1 MFAGNVCGRISND
14 VQSPVRMPIVMTPIN
29 RPVRGR
35 ISALVFSGFALLCA
49 ASGSPLSAQPQAN
62 LQPQAKAQAV
72 KPGPAPAADPAA
84 PSEAANVDP
93 PVGSIDLTVT
103 VPHRTRCGTTSPTG
117 EIVVCGADHGEDV
130 RVPSTADSDPNSR
143 EGQNTGIPQA
153 PSVSGLPDCRKT
165 KCHGFGR
172 APPMIYVIDL
182 KSIPEAPKGS
192 DADKVAKGEIS
203 DR

>member
-1 MFAGNVCGRISND
+1 MSRPLSSFRSRVTSLARAFGVLVIASNGAEA
-14 VQSPVRMPIVMTPIN
+14 QAPAKAKPLAPG
-29 RPVRGR
+29 P
-35 ISALVFSGFALLCA
+35 SAAA
-49 ASGSPLSAQPQAN
+49 AS
-62 LQPQAKAQAV
+62 
-72 KPGPAPAADPAA
+72 
-84 PSEAANVDP
+84 SEAAQAGP
-93 PVGSIDLTVT
+93 PIGSIDLTVT
-103 VPHRTRCGTTSPTG
+103 VPRRTRCGTTDGRG

-130 RVPSTADSDPNSR
+130 RVPSTADSDPNSK

-172 APPMIYVIDL
+172 APPRIYVIDM

>member
-1 MFAGNVCGRISND
+1 MLAGIVCGRISND
-14 VQSPVRMPIVMTPIN
+14 VQCPVRMPIAMMRPN

-35 ISALVFSGFALLCA
+35 ISALVFAGFALLGA
-49 ASGSPLSAQPQAN
+49 ASGAPLAA
-62 LQPQAKAQAV
+62 QPQAKAQTV
-72 KPGPAPAADPAA
+72 KPGPAAANPAA
-84 PSEAANVDP
+84 PSEAANADP
-93 PVGSIDLTVT
+93 PAGLIDLTVT
-103 VPHRTRCGTTSPTG
+103 VPHRTRCGTTSGTG

-153 PSVSGLPDCRKT
+153 PNVSGLPDCRKT

-172 APPMIYVIDL
+172 APPVIYVIDL

>member
-1 MFAGNVCGRISND
+1 MGKACGRIFND
-14 VQSPVRMPIVMTPIN
+14 GYSPALAH
-29 RPVRGR
+29 RPVSRPLSSFRSRFTSLALAFGVLV
-35 ISALVFSGFALLCA
+35 IASNGAEAQAPAKAKPLAPGPSAAA
-49 ASGSPLSAQPQAN
+49 AS
-62 LQPQAKAQAV
+62 
-72 KPGPAPAADPAA
+72 
-84 PSEAANVDP
+84 SEAAQAGP
-93 PVGSIDLTVT
+93 PIGSIDLTVT
-103 VPHRTRCGTTSPTG
+103 VPRRTRCGTTDGRG

-130 RVPSTADSDPNSR
+130 RVPSTADSDPNSK

-172 APPMIYVIDL
+172 APPRIYVIDM

>member
-1 MFAGNVCGRISND
+1 MGNACGRMLN
-14 VQSPVRMPIVMTPIN
+14 VGYSPALAH
-29 RPVRGR
+29 RPVSRPLSSFRSRFTALALAYGVLV
-35 ISALVFSGFALLCA
+35 IASIGAEAQTPVKAKLLAPGPSAAA
-49 ASGSPLSAQPQAN
+49 AS
-62 LQPQAKAQAV
+62 
-72 KPGPAPAADPAA
+72 
-84 PSEAANVDP
+84 SEAAQADP
-93 PVGSIDLTVT
+93 PIGSIDLTVT
-103 VPHRTRCGTTSPTG
+103 VPRRTRCGTTDGRG

-130 RVPSTADSDPNSR
+130 RVPSTADSDPNSK
-143 EGQNTGIPQA
+143 EGQDTGIPQA

-172 APPMIYVIDL
+172 APPRIYVIDM